1 MMAQFIWMIAWVR
14 RSLIGNEIF
23 HVYHHSYLEEAMGQ
37 QEGFHLHL
45 PPFHDVSHLVMH
57 LWEETLEGR
66 FVADY
71 LEQWWGI
78 LMRRPQEEKGRHFS
92 LSIQLLEDKQ
102 HFGGEDYNVPKF

>member
-1 MMAQFIWMIAWVR
+1 
-14 RSLIGNEIF
+14 
-23 HVYHHSYLEEAMGQ
+23 MGQ

-71 LEQWWGI
+71 LENWWGL
-78 LMRRPQEEKGRHFS
+78 LMRRPQEEEGRNFLSLYSFLRTSNILEGRTVMFPNFS
-92 LSIQLLEDKQ
+92 LNLKGTL
-102 HFGGEDYNVPKF
+102 